1 MTMAHVDHLVMYDST
16 YLTLCQRLYTAGLQP
31 VSKSPLRYVLSS
43 SYVSCRCHAC
53 VIGYCTVGNV
63 YAYFLQFGCNV
74 PECRC
79 EIIYFE
85 AVGYSMGK
93 TLQDYKLSQIVDF
106 WQMLESL
113 LLYYIYTLYI
123 YTNK

>member
-31 VSKSPLRYVLSS
+31 DSKSPLRYVLSS
-43 SYVSCRCHAC
+43 SYVPCRCHAC

-63 YAYFLQFGCNV
+63 YAYFLQFGCMCQNADV
-74 PECRC
+74 KLFILKLLATVWVKHCR
-79 EIIYFE
+79 
-85 AVGYSMGK
+85 
-93 TLQDYKLSQIVDF
+93 TKLSQIVDF

-113 LLYYIYTLYI
+113 LLYYIY
-123 YTNK
+123 